1 MPMTSDTR
9 DMTLQELQVILDQEI
24 SKMPSKYALP
34 LVLCYLE
41 GKTNAQAAAQ
51 LGWPEGSM
59 SRRLSRARELLR
71 SRLARRGLAL
81 SVALIASVFSQRA
94 DAAVPSEL
102 ATSTIKASLRIA
114 EGEAAKDV
122 VGPATAALLEAAL
135 AGAAAT
141 NRVAVSAVAV
151 GAIVVAL
158 VAIGFQVGAP
168 AFAAN
173 LLGGKGPH
181 GFTVSPTDGSTLSTA
196 GGGGCGSPVSTGCG
210 TE

>member
-1 MPMTSDTR
+1 
-9 DMTLQELQVILDQEI
+9 LQELQVILDQEI
-24 SKMPSKYALP
+24 SHLPTKYALP

-94 DAAVPSEL
+94 DAAVSPEL
-102 ATSTIKASLRIA
+102 AASTIKASLRVA
-114 EGEAAKDV
+114 EGEAVKDV

-141 NRVAVSAVAV
+141 SRLAVSAL
-151 GAIVVAL
+151 AIVAL
-158 VAIGFQVGAP
+158 VIALAAIGFQVGAP

-173 LLGGKGPH
+173 LFLGGKAPH
-181 GFTVSPTDGSTLSTA
+181 AFTRSPSEGSTLSTA
-196 GGGGCGSPVSTGCG
+196 AGGGCGSMSAVSTGCG
-210 TE
+210 TTGGCGSAAE